1 MSKAVVEKRRTL
13 IEAWMVAVF
22 AQPRLLATV
31 MTFLE
36 IPAAWKDFIVKS
48 FNVTDVTESELMVYD
63 FIAQLSAGPNH
74 KLKALEHFEN
84 LFFSARRQLR
94 ADCLAELI
102 AVLMPASGEA
112 IAGARSLNVIVK
124 LISPVHFR
132 DHRMSV
138 QALLSQNVN
147 LVQAMQL
154 QKHLT
159 QEHSNSFQ
167 GAREV
172 ILVLYDYLLR
182 TGQLDKL
189 STFLNYH
196 EEACNLF
203 LLNRTGSFKLSLT
216 PSVLPL
222 SEEWRF
228 LLADNDLTWL
238 KYKLVARKLVFKSAV
253 TVRAPFATCLDY
265 IVDPDKRMLW
275 HCILGE
281 AVVVQEK
288 GDECVEVQKGVL
300 SDYKFMTAMKR
311 RVTRASD
318 GSCTVKFMSDEGVAI
333 LPLGFMWTEE
343 LWYSFTVRNCRQ
355 FISEPTT
362 PLKSGSPP
370 PTQHRCTVK
379 FTLECKP
386 PFTTALLGLLQT
398 SNSPLVQAFASYRS
412 YVEDEPSFTQQKS
425 YIEDFPIN
433 SPSLVSA
440 IEAKMLP
447 RSPIKLN

>member
-1 MSKAVVEKRRTL
+1 MSKAVVDKRRTL

-22 AQPRLLATV
+22 AQPRLLPTA

-36 IPAAWKDFIVKS
+36 IPAAWKDFVVKS
-48 FNVTDVTESELMVYD
+48 FNATDVTEAELMVYD

-74 KLKALEHFEN
+74 KLKVLERFEK

-147 LVQAMQL
+147 LFQAMQL

-159 QEHSNSFQ
+159 QEHSNTFQ

-172 ILVLYDYLLR
+172 MLVIYDYLLR
-182 TGQLDKL
+182 TTQLDKL
-189 STFLNYH
+189 PAFLNYH

-216 PSVLPL
+216 PSVLPV

-265 IVDPDKRMLW
+265 IVNPDKRMLW
-275 HCILGE
+275 NCILGE
-281 AVVVQEK
+281 AAVVEEK
-288 GDECVEVQKGVL
+288 EEECVEVQKGVL
-300 SDYKFMTAMKR
+300 SDYKFMTAMRR
-311 RVTRASD
+311 RVTRTTD
-318 GSCTVKFMSDEGVAI
+318 GNCTVKFVSDEGGTI
-333 LPLGFMWTEE
+333 FPPGFMWTER
-343 LWYSFTVRNCRQ
+343 LWYSFTVKNSRQ
-355 FISEPTT
+355 FSSEPTT
-362 PLKSGSPP
+362 PLKARTAPLI
-370 PTQHRCTVK
+370 QHQCTIK

-386 PFTTALLGLLQT
+386 PFTSALLGLLQAD
-398 SNSPLVQAFASYRS
+398 NSPLVQAFASYRN
-412 YVEDEPSFTQQKS
+412 YVEDEPSFTQQKSTS

-440 IEAKMLP
+440 C
-447 RSPIKLN
+447 S